1 MGNVTVNNDVI
12 SNNQAPA
19 LPPLLVLL
27 LPLSAGITVANIYYC
42 QPLLA
47 TFASFFHTSPGA
59 GSTVAV
65 ATQAG
70 YAAGLLFL
78 TSLGD
83 LYERKRLIL
92 LATTLSA
99 FSLMAVALSP
109 SLQWML
115 YASFLTG
122 MVTITPQLLVPYA
135 VGLAAPEQCGR
146 TVGMVVSGLLTG
158 IIASRA
164 VSGFIGAHAGWQA
177 VYWAAAMVM
186 FLLTAVLAV
195 TLPQQR
201 PSQERPMPYLQVI
214 SSLWPLLQC
223 EPVLRRHAVVG
234 AFGFAS
240 FSAFWTTLTFHL
252 TTLPGQYGSETAG
265 LFGLIGVT
273 GACVAPLAGRVAD
286 RWGARKV
293 NGGALFIVLASF
305 VIMAAGG
312 HFLRTLAI
320 GVFLLD
326 AGLQTSNISNQTRIQ
341 RLTPGLRSRLN
352 SVYMFISFCGATV
365 GAVLASF
372 CWTWGGWAGVCLLGG
387 GLALGGIVA
396 LFTIGY
402 AAKG

>member
-1 MGNVTVNNDVI
+1 MNSDVI
-12 SNNQAPA
+12 SDNQAPG
-19 LPPLLVLL
+19 LPTLLVLL

-47 TFASFFHTSPGA
+47 TFASFFHASPGA

-78 TSLGD
+78 TPLGD

-92 LATTLSA
+92 LTTTLSA
-99 FSLMAVALSP
+99 FSLLAVALSP

-115 YASFLTG
+115 YATFLTG

-135 VGLAAPEQCGR
+135 VGLASPERCGR

-164 VSGFIGAHAGWQA
+164 VSGFIGEHAGWQA
-177 VYWAAAMVM
+177 VYWAAAVVM
-186 FLLTAVLAV
+186 FLLTAVLAI
-195 TLPQQR
+195 TLPRQR
-201 PSQERPMPYLQVI
+201 PPQERPMRYLQVI
-214 SSLWPLLQC
+214 GSLWRLLRR

-240 FSAFWTTLTFHL
+240 FSTFWTALAFHL
-252 TTLPGQYGSETAG
+252 SSLPGRYGSETAG
-265 LFGLIGVT
+265 LFGLIGIT
-273 GACVAPLAGRVAD
+273 GAFVAPFAGRVAD
-286 RWGARKV
+286 RWDARKV
-293 NGGALFIVLASF
+293 NGGALFMVLASF
-305 VIMAAGG
+305 AIMAVNGG
-312 HFLRTLAI
+312 GSLRILAI

-341 RLTPGLRSRLN
+341 RLAPELRSRLN
-352 SVYMFISFCGATV
+352 SVYMFISFCGATA
-365 GAVLASF
+365 GAALTTF
-372 CWTWGGWAGVCLLGG
+372 CWTWGDWAAVCLLGG
-387 GLALGGIVA
+387 GLALGGIGA
-396 LFTIGY
+396 LFTIGH
-402 AAKG
+402 AATGSP